1 MNLSRIQKIGLAF
14 LLASLLP
21 AYLIAHWRYD
31 ANLSA
36 IQEKFDREQKLHLS
50 SDKLRANCERNEQKD
65 NAAYD
70 ANYQICNQGLQTH
83 EFTAQAMSALEQEK
97 SSNHT
102 WLYGNFLLWVL
113 LLNLLGFVLYKAR
126 LLLDQE
132 ED

>member
-14 LLASLLP
+14 FIATLLP

-36 IQEKFDREQKLHLS
+36 IEEKFEREQKLHLS

-65 NAAYD
+65 STAYD
-70 ANYQICNQGLQTH
+70 AHYQICNQGLQTH

-97 SSNHT
+97 SSNNA
-102 WLYGNFLLWVL
+102 WLYGTFLLSVL
-113 LLNLLGFVLYKAR
+113 LLNLLGFALYKAR